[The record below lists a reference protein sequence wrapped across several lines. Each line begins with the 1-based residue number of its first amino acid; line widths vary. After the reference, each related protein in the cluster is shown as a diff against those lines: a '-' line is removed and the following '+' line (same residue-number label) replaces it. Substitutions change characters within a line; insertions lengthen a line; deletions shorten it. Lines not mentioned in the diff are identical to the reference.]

1 MGRPSQPG
9 RGRMRNQL
17 KARVGRER
25 LEPAAFV
32 ADLCD
37 VSDRLNDERLAA
49 GHVATVA
56 AAPEGSRARRRAD
69 RPSHPGLIE

>member
-37 VSDRLNDERLAA
+37 VSVASTMSVWQQDMSQRWRLHQKGAGRIVELIDR
-49 GHVATVA
+49 ATRV
-56 AAPEGSRARRRAD
+56 
-69 RPSHPGLIE
+69 